1 MKGSC
6 DFGEGN
12 SPLYITPMSDLV
24 ARGIVVVD
32 IKYF

>member
-6 DFGEGN
+6 VFAEGK

-24 ARGIVVVD
+24 ARGIAVVD
-32 IKYF
+32 IKSF